1 LLIFPGSGAC
11 RFGWGRR
18 LYGDKDDPEFE
29 VEMSAIYDE
38 MEAQA

>member
-1 LLIFPGSGAC
+1 MQRRADVSMVSYRRFP
-11 RFGWGRR
+11 F
-18 LYGDKDDPEFE
+18 YGDKDDPEFE